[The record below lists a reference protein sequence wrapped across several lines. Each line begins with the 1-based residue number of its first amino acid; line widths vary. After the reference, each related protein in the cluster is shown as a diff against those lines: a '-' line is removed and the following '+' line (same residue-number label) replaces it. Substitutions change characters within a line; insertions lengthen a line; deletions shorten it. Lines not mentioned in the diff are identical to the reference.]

1 MKQFKVNMDMNMN
14 NNYTMDESL
23 NHKLTINLLERTEE
37 NNEDKINQDKK
48 TNKWLNT
55 FKRDKT
61 EKPKR
66 NTSKKTS
73 LELCDNCPPQPFISV
88 VALDGLNKFITM

>member
-14 NNYTMDESL
+14 KNYTMDESL

-55 FKRDKT
+55 FKRDK
-61 EKPKR
+61 K
-66 NTSKKTS
+66 
-73 LELCDNCPPQPFISV
+73 
-88 VALDGLNKFITM
+88 

>member
-1 MKQFKVNMDMNMN
+1 MNMN
-14 NNYTMDESL
+14 KNYTMDESL
-23 NHKLTINLLERTEE
+23 NHKLTINLLQLNEE

-48 TNKWLNT
+48 TNKWLKT

-66 NTSKKTS
+66 NTSKTTS
-73 LELCDNCPPQPFISV
+73 IELCDNCPPQPFISV
-88 VALDGLNKFITM
+88 VALVGLGKVITM